1 MVFHHFQSKTQE
13 HIFLGVVKQKIE
25 GQNLIF

>member
-1 MVFHHFQSKTQE
+1 VFHRFQSKTQE
-13 HIFLGVVKQKIE
+13 HIFFGVVEQKIE